1 MVGER
6 ERWLLRFGTLVVVL
20 AALLLGANGAHA
32 QSGADGG
39 VKGKL
44 QYTPAA
50 GGAKVPVPGAV
61 VIVYAA
67 ELSSDG
73 RTVVSVADEIGR
85 ATSGADGSFLIPLQ
99 TPGSYA
105 VEIDATSLPD
115 GIELKNPDRA
125 RLPLRLTARETKSV
139 LFPMIESGAATGGS
153 AGSTT
158 ETSTTAPAR
167 PGSSAWDSAARLA
180 VGGLQFGLIIGL
192 CAVGLSLIYATTG
205 LVNFAISEM
214 ITLGAVL
221 TWWLNVSLGIQLI
234 AAIPLSMALGGLVG
248 ATMDIG
254 LWRPLRRRGTGLVAM
269 MIISIGLAIA
279 MRYSIL
285 YVFGDRRKPYGDYA
299 VQTKVLF
306 TVGPVSLIPKD
317 VIIMVVSAALLIG
330 VGLLLR
336 FTKLGKAM
344 RAIADS
350 PDLASSTGID
360 VNRVITIVWFLAGT
374 LVTLGATFLALSEQ
388 VQWLLGNQLLLLV
401 FAAVTL
407 GGLGT
412 TYGAMVGSIVV
423 GVLINVAPVWVP
435 PGLDD
440 PLIPAEMKNV
450 GALLVMIIVLMI
462 RPQGIFGRRE
472 RVG

>member
-1 MVGER
+1 MVE
-6 ERWLLRFGTLVVVL
+6 
-20 AALLLGANGAHA
+20 
-32 QSGADGG
+32 
-39 VKGKL
+39 
-44 QYTPAA
+44 
-50 GGAKVPVPGAV
+50 
-61 VIVYAA
+61 
-67 ELSSDG
+67 SD
-73 RTVVSVADEIGR
+73 
-85 ATSGADGSFLIPLQ
+85 
-99 TPGSYA
+99 
-105 VEIDATSLPD
+105 
-115 GIELKNPDRA
+115 
-125 RLPLRLTARETKSV
+125 
-139 LFPMIESGAATGGS
+139 AATGGS

-269 MIISIGLAIA
+269 MIISIGLAIV

-344 RAIADS
+344 RAIADN

-360 VNRVITIVWFLAGT
+360 VNRVIPIVWFLGGA
-374 LVTLGATFLALSEQ
+374 LAALGATFLALSEQ
-388 VQWLLGNQLLLLV
+388 VQWLLGNQLLLLM
-401 FAAVTL
+401 FAAMTL

-412 TYGAMVGSIVV
+412 AYGALVGSFVIGCSSRSRRCGCHPASTTRYPGRAEERRRTRRADPRPALSGRRASSGAGSGSAAVDW
-423 GVLINVAPVWVP
+423 GTSSRTRLRAGSARRPPSTRSRPSASTCTSATPACSTSARSASWPWVP
-435 PGLDD
+435 TAWPS
-440 PLIPAEMKNV
+440 PC
-450 GALLVMIIVLMI
+450 
-462 RPQGIFGRRE
+462 
-472 RVG
+472 